1 MIENQRIILNGEMI
15 DMPDEN
21 FVSSKKEE
29 FPKPQIFLLF
39 NSRDEIEPHDY
50 MKRDP
55 LTHAGYVKDWEIK
68 ELDLV
73 HAERDNELVLR
84 Q

>member
-1 MIENQRIILNGEMI
+1 MINGETIEN
-15 DMPDEN
+15 DEN
-21 FVSSKKEE
+21 FKSSNKDE

-39 NSRDEIEPHDY
+39 NSKDEIEPNDY

-55 LTHAGYVKDWEIK
+55 LNQAGWVKDWDIK

-73 HAERDNELVLR
+73 HADRDNELVIR
-84 Q
+84 

>member
-1 MIENQRIILNGEMI
+1 MINGETLEN
-15 DMPDEN
+15 DEN
-21 FVSSKKEE
+21 FKSSNNDE

-39 NSRDEIEPHDY
+39 NSKDEIEPNDY

-55 LTHAGYVKDWEIK
+55 LNQAGWVKDWEIK

-73 HAERDNELVLR
+73 HADRDNELVIR
-84 Q
+84 